1 MEVLASSIRES
12 IEIKAITVNNIEIK
26 ISQLADDTIC
36 FLKDKSSVKQLLH
49 VFEKFKICAGLK
61 VNN

>member
-12 IEIKAITVNNIEIK
+12 TEIKAITVNNIEIK

-36 FLKDKSSVKQLLH
+36 FLKDKSSVKQLLR

-61 VNN
+61 VNI